1 MPAYAGMTN
10 RKDLQVYLH
19 QEHSEAIFYY
29 IISRLEIVA
38 SKLSKGELDV

>member
-10 RKDLQVYLH
+10 QKDLQVYLH
-19 QEHSEAIFYY
+19 QERSEAIFWH
-29 IISRLEIVA
+29 IISKLEIVA